1 MSFFALILLTLGQ
14 FKCQLISDFWEFVS
28 PMNPYHDVVVGSR
41 VYKDTGTKNTLG
53 KKALFP
59 LN

>member
-14 FKCQLISDFWEFVS
+14 FKCQLISDFWGLVS

-41 VYKDTGTKNTLG
+41 IYKDTGTENTLG
-53 KKALFP
+53 EKALFS